1 MNLDRFWF
9 GSPPDLVH
17 DESRSDWC
25 LENISRETNGSSI
38 STKHGTVEESGEIV
52 GVLVNTNQFYKW
64 FTDLEAA
71 MKSQGKQSICIEH
84 KHKNTEINDLG
95 LERDDSAYV
104 LGKNVLPI

>member
-17 DESRSDWC
+17 DESRSDLVC
-25 LENISRETNGSSI
+25 TPPDLLVYCICQSLPPSI
-38 STKHGTVEESGEIV
+38 LYLNELNSPTLSVYD
-52 GVLVNTNQFYKW
+52 FA
-64 FTDLEAA
+64 DLEAA